1 MAQLQYI
8 YNNSDAQFNI
18 PISGMN
24 TIKKVEFK
32 WSYQNVNPDGYQN
45 HLIRLGGD
53 FGDFVIRRWDNQ
65 FDIYWYN
72 ISAIVPNP
80 QPQTDEIVTCTYDV
94 TNSVC
99 TWNGT
104 DYQLSGTQNYAG
116 NSMQLGGNDWLL
128 TVYYIK
134 MWDAN
139 GNLIHHYV
147 GWNEDN
153 TIGMKDKVI
162 DRFYSPSSGTFLG
175 GPVEILPEDLVI
187 GNKTVDSI
195 TFLNKDVVSIYNG
208 QTLLWEKPVRPAP
221 YIVNFAE
228 SVTLNTE
235 CPEGYWRVEN
245 RIDTGI
251 PHESST
257 MTVRVKYK
265 TKCYYSDR
273 IVGYTEGDPMCLG
286 DDNDFRVLSDS
297 DGTYDYSDYRSS
309 SQLGIFSEDT
319 YYDITIGDCFVYDN
333 INEQFIVNETP
344 RDVVPSEGCHIY
356 ADVSG
361 IYLYEV
367 IIEDG
372 NTTLFDGV
380 AAYDSEG
387 HIGLYDTVNNTM
399 CYNPII
405 PMTYKPKNELF
416 HFEALTNNSK
426 IEWPSTADL
435 EVSDDGITWDSCN
448 SVTMLETDA
457 GDKVYFRKVNNTG
470 GWGLSPL
477 MRKFFNLTGNYKI
490 AGTLSSLIGIDSGD
504 TIQGQCGEIFH
515 YCNGLVDASDFVLDV
530 ELGNVHHAFYG
541 MFRYCPDLEYAPKI
555 LPSTELVIQCYEVMF
570 EDCTSLE
577 TAPILPATTLVSD
590 CYRGMFAGCSSLT
603 TPPELPATT
612 LAANCYDTMFRNC
625 ASLQTVPEL
634 PATTLAEEC
643 YAYMFDGCSSITTAP
658 FLPASTPVTNSYY
671 YMFNNCSSLNSVSV
685 AATYWPYSHTE
696 NSFVFLR
703 NVSPTGTFTKLN
715 TTYIQTGVDGI
726 PSGWTVNNITSVS
739 APTAINTESDC
750 FRRKMTVT
758 IEYQGVVSILCRYAN
773 DDEGEDI
780 NDSDWFIYT
789 GPFEL
794 GFASYRVQAK
804 AVFGNIQSMVFTR
817 FNVNYNCPC
826 DEAESYGDCVCQE
839 YQKCPDCENDYTYFG
854 YSSHWEC
861 DCAENDHCVDCGTDW
876 ESEGFESY
884 EDCECQVNGEFCP
897 TDCNNWEDMGYGSY
911 EDCDCG
917 EYGNCPPDPCQ
928 DCIDSC
934 SGDPDCEEGCFECE
948 SPCNNEPCGG

>member
-32 WSYQNVNPDGYQN
+32 WSYQNVNPDGSQN
-45 HLIRLGGD
+45 HLIKLGGD

-65 FDIYWYN
+65 FDIYWYD
-72 ISAIVPNP
+72 ISSIVPNP

-104 DYQLSGTQNYAG
+104 DYPLSGTQNYAG

-128 TVYYIK
+128 TVYYLK

-153 TIGMKDKVI
+153 TIGMKDKVTGT
-162 DRFYSPSSGTFLG
+162 FYSPSSGTFLG

-221 YIVNFAE
+221 YVVNFAE
-228 SVTLNTE
+228 SITMDSDCND
-235 CPEGYWRVEN
+235 GYWRIEN

-251 PHESST
+251 PHEYST

-265 TKCYYSDR
+265 AKCGYSDR
-273 IVGYTEGDPMCLG
+273 IAGYGEGDPMCLG
-286 DDNDFRVLSDS
+286 DDNDFRMLSDS
-297 DGTYDYSDYRSS
+297 DGTYDYYDYRSS
-309 SQLGIFSEDT
+309 SGLGIFGEDT

-344 RDVVPSEGCHIY
+344 KDAVPSKGCHIY

-367 IIEDG
+367 IIANG

-405 PMTYKPKNELF
+405 PMTYKPKNDF
-416 HFEALTNNSK
+416 VCFEALEPNARVSLQ
-426 IEWPSTADL
+426 PSTAYSHFTVHL
-435 EVSDDGITWDSCN
+435 YYSIDGGLSFSPMVMQQPITLSN
-448 SVTMLETDA
+448 I
-457 GDKVYFRKVNNTG
+457 GDKVYIYGENTTLAQTETNYVRLYVDG
-470 GWGLSPL
+470 GDASVSGDLTKLLSQNGLST
-477 MRKFFNLTGNYKI
+477 LTDR
-490 AGTLSSLIGIDSGD
+490 ALIRTFSN
-504 TIQGQCGEIFH
+504 CSH
-515 YCNGLVDASDFVLDV
+515 LVDASGLTIPVTSV
-530 ELGNVHHAFYG
+530 GE
-541 MFRYCPDLEYAPKI
+541 RSLEG
-555 LPSTELVIQCYEVMF
+555 LF
-570 EDCTSLE
+570 EDCTNLV
-577 TAPILPATTLVSD
+577 TPPTTLPATTLGEA
-590 CYRGMFAGCSSLT
+590 CYEEMFSGCSSLT
-603 TPPELPATT
+603 SAPTLPATN
-612 LAANCYDTMFRNC
+612 LATKCYNRMFYGC
-625 ASLQTVPEL
+625 SSLATAPVL
-634 PATTLAEEC
+634 LATTMMSNC
-643 YAYMFDGCSSITTAP
+643 YAYMFTDCTSLQTAP
-658 FLPASTPVTNSYY
+658 ILNASVLVTGCYGR
-671 YMFNNCSSLNSVSV
+671 MFYGCTSLNNVTCSATDISANGCLTQWMYNV
-685 AATYWPYSHTE
+685 AA
-696 NSFVFLR
+696 
-703 NVSPTGTFTKLN
+703 TGTFTKN
-715 TTYIQTGVDGI
+715 VNMSNWTTGVDGI
-726 PSGWTVNNITSVS
+726 PTGWTVNNITSVS
-739 APTAINTESDC
+739 APTAINAESDC
-750 FRRKMTVT
+750 FRRKITVT
-758 IEYQGVVSILCRYAN
+758 IEYQSETTLLCRYAN
-773 DDEGEDI
+773 NDEGENI

-794 GFASYRVQAK
+794 VFASYTVQAK

-817 FNVNYNCPC
+817 FNVNYDCPC
-826 DEAESYGDCVCQE
+826 DDWESNEYSSYGDCVCQE
-839 YQKCPDCENDYTYFG
+839 YQKCPDCENEYTYFG

-861 DCAENDHCVDCGTDW
+861 DCAENDHCIDCGTDW

-884 EDCECQVNGEFCP
+884 DDCECQVNGEFCP
-897 TDCNNWEDMGYGSY
+897 TDCDNWEDMGYGSY
-911 EDCDCG
+911 EDCDCA
-917 EYGNCPPDPCQ
+917 EYGNC
-928 DCIDSC
+928 
-934 SGDPDCEEGCFECE
+934 GEE
-948 SPCNNEPCGG
+948 EPEE